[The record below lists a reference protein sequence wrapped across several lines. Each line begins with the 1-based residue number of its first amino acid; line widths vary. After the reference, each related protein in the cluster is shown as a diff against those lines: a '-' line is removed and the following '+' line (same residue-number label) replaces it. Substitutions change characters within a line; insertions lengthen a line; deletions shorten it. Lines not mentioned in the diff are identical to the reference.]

1 MILEI
6 ALLSKLLVASFAV
19 EPLVLVNRFEVVGQ
33 PLAAAKCLGAEMA
46 GQPHILV
53 DGFQVLVSR

>member
-6 ALLSKLLVASFAV
+6 ALLSKLLGANFAV

-33 PLAAAKCLGAEMA
+33 PLTSAECLGAEMA
-46 GQPHILV
+46 GQSHVLV
-53 DGFQVLVSR
+53 DGLQVLVCR